1 MPTRAE
7 LLHDTRFQRV
17 TAAIIADAVGRS
29 AVELY
34 GDLEELRL
42 LKVRPAEVLLRKV
55 VSRGA
60 IRLQSQSDNV
70 CVTSTTNKSAALV
83 QATRGGR
90 LMHSSC

>member
-17 TAAIIADAVGRS
+17 TAAILAGAIGRS

-42 LKVRPAEVLLRKV
+42 LRVWIWVRGRARARLKLGSGLGSGSGLVVLLYL
-55 VSRGA
+55 S
-60 IRLQSQSDNV
+60 L
-70 CVTSTTNKSAALV
+70 
-83 QATRGGR
+83 TRD
-90 LMHSSC
+90 LTLI